1 LREAEDQV
9 VVLDADV
16 LAGYGAA
23 RALLLRLIVPREVAA
38 DGRPAHASVGR
49 PEDHV
54 ACVVDDARV
63 VTRDEDGLRPVEA
76 VLQVRRLVAVRVVR
90 PHADVLRLPGLR
102 IVAGQDPDVLA
113 GVDAAAVGCRRDVAG
128 LAAAYGLP
136 VGAGDRALFAP
147 AANGDRG
154 VVLLRAVDH
163 V

>member
-1 LREAEDQV
+1 
-9 VVLDADV
+9 
-16 LAGYGAA
+16 
-23 RALLLRLIVPREVAA
+23 
-38 DGRPAHASVGR
+38 ASVGR

-113 GVDAAAVGCRRDVAG
+113 GVDGAAVGCRRGGAG
-128 LAAAYGLP
+128 RAAAYGFP
-136 VGAGDRALFAP
+136 VGGGDRAFFAP

-163 V
+163 VGPLIVRGHVVELRGRLVVLPAPRLAPVHADRGPA